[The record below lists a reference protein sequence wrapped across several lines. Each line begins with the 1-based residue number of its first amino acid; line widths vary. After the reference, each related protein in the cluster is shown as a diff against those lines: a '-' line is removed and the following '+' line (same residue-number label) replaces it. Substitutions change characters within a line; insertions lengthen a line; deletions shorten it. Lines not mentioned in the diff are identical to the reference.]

1 MQQRLPSL
9 LDPPI
14 GFAHR
19 GAKAHAPENTIEA
32 FRLAERLGATGL
44 ETDAWITADGIV
56 VLDHDGVLRRRTRK
70 KPIAESRR
78 DELPVHVPS
87 LAEMIDAT
95 DRQLALSIDV
105 KDPNALTALVA
116 QAREVDPDVESRL
129 WLCHH
134 DWRVVASWRSLTTAR
149 LVDSTRLARLTD
161 GPERRAMLLREN
173 RIDAINMHHSDWSGG
188 LVTLFHRFGLF
199 TFGWDLQHDHVLTEC
214 LRMGL
219 DAVYSDWTD
228 KMMDAIRRVVG

>member
-19 GAKAHAPENTIEA
+19 GARAHAPENTIEA
-32 FRLAERLGATGL
+32 FLLAQRLGATGL

-56 VLDHDGVLRRRTRK
+56 VLDHDGFLRRRTRK
-70 KPIAESRR
+70 RPISECRR
-78 DELPVHVPS
+78 DELPSHVPT

-95 DRQLALSIDV
+95 DRRLALSIDV
-105 KDPNALTALVA
+105 KDPDALSPLVA
-116 QAREVDPDVESRL
+116 QAREADPEVESRL

-134 DWRVVASWRSLTTAR
+134 EWRTVASWRSLTAAH
-149 LVDSTRLARLTD
+149 LVDSTRLARLD
-161 GPERRAMLLREN
+161 GGPERRAMALRDAG
-173 RIDAINMHHSDWSGG
+173 IDAINMHHSDWSGG
-188 LVTLFHRFGLF
+188 LVTLFHRFELF
-199 TFGWDLQHDHVLTEC
+199 TFGWDLQHRHFLIEC

-228 KMMDAIRRVVG
+228 TMMDAITLVGG